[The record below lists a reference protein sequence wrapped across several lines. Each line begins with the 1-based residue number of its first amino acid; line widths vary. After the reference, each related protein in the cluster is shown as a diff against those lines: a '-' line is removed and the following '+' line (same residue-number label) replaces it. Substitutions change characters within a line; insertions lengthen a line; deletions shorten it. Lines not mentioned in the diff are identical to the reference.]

1 MKFFDFI
8 ARAMAGAVK
17 QIFRAVFYG
26 VIDAAIT
33 LVIVAVWFL
42 DNRPD
47 LKVCHTAN
55 LDAEFT

>member
-1 MKFFDFI
+1 
-8 ARAMAGAVK
+8 MAGAVK